1 MADDGDKSD
10 LRELSQCLSQ
20 ASSLINA
27 ILKQPEDRSSSSQS
41 TRPERAASSAQNERL
56 FLFNVIS
63 FYVSLL
69 TKL

>member
-1 MADDGDKSD
+1 MADDGDKND

-41 TRPERAASSAQNERL
+41 TRPERAAPSAQNERIQREL
-56 FLFNVIS
+56 LNVE
-63 FYVSLL
+63 FFWLNAE
-69 TKL
+69 